1 VTAEPAVTLTAASP
15 GVTLLTLHRP
25 HALNALDGRLISEL
39 QHALMHLR
47 DDRDCR
53 VVVLTGSGRAFCAG
67 LDVDF
72 YAARVADP
80 AHRTPAARMELQQSI
95 AGLVT
100 SLRGLRQPVVA
111 AVNGA
116 AAGGGM
122 GLALAC
128 DLRVVADTASFHTA
142 FIKLGLGGTDIGVS
156 WLLPRIVGATT
167 AFELMLT
174 GRRVDADE
182 ALRIGLVNRVVP
194 GPETVAAALG
204 LAEEIAAHSPMG
216 LWMTKEVMW
225 AQLEVNSLQAGLDL
239 ENRSQVV
246 TTLTDDHD
254 EAVRAFLE
262 RRAAADS

>member
-1 VTAEPAVTLTAASP
+1 MAVTAPAP
-15 GVTLLTLHRP
+15 GVTLLTLQRP
-25 HALNALDGRLISEL
+25 AALNALDGHLIADL
-39 QHALMHLR
+39 RTALHAIR

-53 VVVLTGSGRAFCAG
+53 VVVLTGAGRAFCAG

-72 YAARVADP
+72 YAGRVADP
-80 AHRTPAARMELQQSI
+80 AQRTPAQRMTLQQEI

-100 SLRGLRQPVVA
+100 ALRALRQPVVA

-128 DLRVVADTASFHTA
+128 DLRVVADTAAFHSA

-156 WLLPRIVGATT
+156 WLLPRIVGATR
-167 AFELMLT
+167 AFEIMLT
-174 GRRVDADE
+174 GRRIGAAE
-182 ALRIGLVNRVVP
+182 ALSIGLVNQVVP
-194 GPETVAAALG
+194 VGELLDTAVR
-204 LAEEIAAHSPMG
+204 LAGEIAAHSPMG

-225 AQLEVNSLQAGLDL
+225 AQLEVGSLQAGLDL

-246 TTLTDDHD
+246 TTLTADHD

-262 RRAAADS
+262 HRAPAFTNT